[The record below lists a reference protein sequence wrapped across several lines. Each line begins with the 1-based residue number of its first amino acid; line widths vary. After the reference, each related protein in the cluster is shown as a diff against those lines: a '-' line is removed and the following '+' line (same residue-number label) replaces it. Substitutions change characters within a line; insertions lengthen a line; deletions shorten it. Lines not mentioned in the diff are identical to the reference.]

1 MDSTTQRKAPWPDFA
16 GNDLYEGDI
25 IIHPNG
31 EQGVIR
37 YVPTINKT
45 VTDDWLV
52 EYRGSSVGFSR
63 LVLQVGSKGQAV
75 RKASTYPDKIIGSE
89 EHLHNVRRTLER
101 GLQYAAKHRCTDGKY
116 VDIFTHALDEL
127 KHFGLNFPEGSDYD
141 HI

>member
-1 MDSTTQRKAPWPDFA
+1 MVPTTRRKAPWPDFA

-25 IIHPNG
+25 IIHPSG

-52 EYRGSSVGFSR
+52 EYRGSSVRCSR

-75 RKASTYPDKIIGSE
+75 RRGPTYPDKIIGSE

-101 GLQYAAKHRCTDGKY
+101 GLHTARQHCTDRKY

-127 KHFGLNFPEGSDYD
+127 KHFGLSFPEGSDYD